1 MTVGA
6 KFIRGVAWMAA
17 GGWTEQAI
25 KFAVFAVLAN
35 ILGPELYGL
44 MAMAAVFSVSAEQ
57 LVRESVSEYLIAA
70 HDPGPEDYNAT
81 FWLTA
86 ALGLALALLL
96 WALAAPIAGL
106 PV

>member
-1 MTVGA
+1 MTVGN

-25 KFAVFAVLAN
+25 NFVVFVTLAK

-44 MAMAAVFSVSAEQ
+44 LSMAAVFIVLSEA

-70 HDPGPEDYNAT
+70 PDPARV
-81 FWLTA
+81 
-86 ALGLALALLL
+86 
-96 WALAAPIAGL
+96 
-106 PV
+106 PVDGTRLDIGERLE